1 MRDVGVFDREFP
13 GQEQLGVALPR
24 GEVRRVKAV
33 AVARDDGVGL
43 AGVEHHHRAP
53 AQGDAL
59 AGGREVQVQALVF
72 AEEQVAESRRTVL
85 PAVVVVTR
93 APAGHQRDVAAVQQV
108 GQALRMCPVGYGLHV
123 VPVVGP
129 AGACAGQRQGLH
141 IAELQAQAGDLSFA
155 VCR

>member
-43 AGVEHHHRAP
+43 AGVEHHHGAP
-53 AQGDAL
+53 AQGHAQAD
-59 AGGREVQVQALVF
+59 GGEVQVQAFVF
-72 AEEQVAESRRTVL
+72 AEEEVAESGCTVL
-85 PAVVVVTR
+85 RAIVVVMR
-93 APAGHQRDVAAVQQV
+93 APAGHQRHVTAVQQV
-108 GQALRMCPVGYGLHV
+108 GQALRTCPVGYGLYV

-129 AGACAGQRQGLH
+129 AGAGAGQRQGLH